1 MGLPETLFTQF
12 RHRKAPSIFLSAV
25 SGSSLFCPAGILPQD
40 RVATAQ
46 SAPKIEIPFQLS
58 NNNLMIVKVTVASQ
72 RNVNMIVETGTNPSL
87 ITKTLADKLRLPRD
101 PAAIKT
107 LNGTIRTE
115 SVVLPAF
122 DFGPLHSVALR
133 VMVQGLSFLEQDLG
147 ISLGGIIGL
156 DILINGSFTIDYGK
170 KSIAFGA
177 VPAELKTVPFAAT
190 APSLTVQARID
201 GQKVRLLLDSGTR
214 GVLLYRN
221 RLTAMPIT
229 SHLDRRASIST
240 GSGSSRLS
248 GLRTRVS
255 IGEEDLGTREIAIAD
270 VDSNFGDEF
279 DGLMGFAKMGFHRV
293 AFDFQNGR
301 FGWD

>member
-1 MGLPETLFTQF
+1 MSRIEGKCRKAPEMGLPETLFTQF

-25 SGSSLFCPAGILPQD
+25 SGLSSLFCPAGILPQD
-40 RVATAQ
+40 RVTTAQ

-58 NNNLMIVKVTVASQ
+58 NNNLMIVKVTVAGQ
-72 RNVNMIVETGTNPSL
+72 RNVNMIVDTGTNPSL

-190 APSLTVQARID
+190 APSPDRPGKDRWAEGPLAARLWHPGRAALSQPPD
-201 GQKVRLLLDSGTR
+201 GNADNV
-214 GVLLYRN
+214 
-221 RLTAMPIT
+221 
-229 SHLDRRASIST
+229 AS
-240 GSGSSRLS
+240 
-248 GLRTRVS
+248 
-255 IGEEDLGTREIAIAD
+255 
-270 VDSNFGDEF
+270 
-279 DGLMGFAKMGFHRV
+279 
-293 AFDFQNGR
+293 
-301 FGWD
+301 